1 MVKLST
7 AIIGLGVVGKRRKIF
22 IEKNNNYKIIAISDI
37 RFKKDFKRSDVLYFK
52 NYKNLLDLELDCV
65 FITLPNYLAPI
76 VTKEFLTRG
85 INVFCEKPPGRT
97 VRDVSSV
104 IKVEKK
110 CGAKLK
116 YGFNNRYHG
125 SVELAKKII
134 NSKSLGEIL
143 NIRGL
148 YGKSKILTYDK
159 SDWRSKKKFAG
170 GGILL
175 DQGIH
180 LLDLINYFCGPF
192 VTFKSFVTNKY
203 WNYDVEDDVF
213 SIFKNKKNVVAS
225 IHSTAV
231 EWQHKFRMEI
241 SLQKGSLELNGI
253 LSGSK
258 SYGRESIVI
267 SNVFKTKYSTKIKK
281 KIVYFKKDISWKKE
295 IDEFANVLL
304 RKAKIINGTS
314 KEALEVM
321 KMVYKIYKNDK
332 RGS

>member
-37 RFKKDFKRSDVLYFK
+37 RFKKDFKRTDLLYFK

-97 VRDVSSV
+97 VGDVSSV

-110 CGAKLK
+110 SGAKLK
-116 YGFNNRYHG
+116 YGFNHRYHG

-180 LLDLINYFCGPF
+180 LLDLINYFSGPF

-332 RGS
+332 RRS

>member
-37 RFKKDFKRSDVLYFK
+37 RFKKDFKKTDVLYFK

-97 VRDVSSV
+97 VGDVSSV

-116 YGFNNRYHG
+116 YGFNHRYHG

-213 SIFKNKKNVVAS
+213 SIFKNKKNIVAS

-304 RKAKIINGTS
+304 RKGKIINGTS

>member
-1 MVKLST
+1 MYPHLISNKIYHLKQHYFGLKLNVEQG
-7 AIIGLGVVGKRRKIF
+7 AIFCCVS
-22 IEKNNNYKIIAISDI
+22 ETT
-37 RFKKDFKRSDVLYFK
+37 KKDLLNFYPGLKERVHVIHNSIPEFFYVE
-52 NYKNLLDLELDCV
+52 NYNL
-65 FITLPNYLAPI
+65 
-76 VTKEFLTRG
+76 
-85 INVFCEKPPGRT
+85 
-97 VRDVSSV
+97 
-104 IKVEKK
+104 
-110 CGAKLK
+110 
-116 YGFNNRYHG
+116 
-125 SVELAKKII
+125 ELAKKII

-192 VTFKSFVTNKY
+192 VTIKSFVTNKY